1 MNTNKI
7 LLTHWPELSLQFVS
21 EELKV
26 PSNQVLCSLKGT
38 TMNRY
43 DFLNRIEGRSGRES
57 RGQVNEWRSVGLRS
71 IRMPARIQ
79 EGTLARTTGH

>member
-1 MNTNKI
+1 
-7 LLTHWPELSLQFVS
+7 
-21 EELKV
+21 
-26 PSNQVLCSLKGT
+26 
-38 TMNRY
+38 MNRY